1 MKRLALALCLTFAL
15 LSGGTLPS
23 SLQRTDIQTE
33 LAGLAKRGITY
44 RMLND
49 QMVELTDPLSG
60 MTRVRSLKN
69 ADESV
74 IRSWAARRGIPILE
88 INPDSVDTARYVGMY
103 TYFTT
108 IPLSNASAGPL
119 VVGDVDRN
127 GKTDCYGAWSSAHSS
142 FESRAYEIDSTG
154 TVNLRHNYS
163 PDLVAA
169 ARQICDADSDSLLE
183 VVFTS
188 SGLTYDYGQMSR
200 DSLPTLFKFA
210 HERYEGGSPG
220 LTGIYIGRLDCDNL
234 TDFLYK
240 GSEIDSSLGEA
251 TKVYVAEYNAQANN
265 FVRVWSSNYGFPGV
279 AGIGGFAV
287 DDFDGNGRQDFV
299 VAELISGKVFV
310 TECSGDNSYEVVWQ
324 DSTPFSNL
332 FYTTGGDV
340 DGDGRPEFFVGAAS
354 SWITMYEADSV
365 HHYSPRFLFHLV
377 PSGFD
382 EPTYLTSD
390 VDGDGKLDLIIFASG
405 YTHMFRSNADNQYS
419 LWYFRH
425 DDNATSALFYDIDRD
440 GRKDILVSKGV
451 NGVGVFTDVYRAN
464 SSAGI
469 SNGKELPGSILLSNS
484 FPNPFNPA
492 TTITYE
498 IPSRSRVTLKVFNLL
513 GEEVA
518 TLVDGEVSAGR
529 HSEIWNATGIASGV
543 YFCRL
548 QVGERVITSKL
559 LLMR

>member
-1 MKRLALALCLTFAL
+1 
-15 LSGGTLPS
+15 
-23 SLQRTDIQTE
+23 
-33 LAGLAKRGITY
+33 
-44 RMLND
+44 MLND
-49 QMVELTDPLSG
+49 QMVELTDPVSG

-74 IRSWAARRGIPILE
+74 IRSRAARRGIPILE
-88 INPDSVDTARYVGMY
+88 INPDSVDTSKYAGMY
-103 TYFTT
+103 EYLTT
-108 IPLSNASAGPL
+108 VPLSNGSAGPL
-119 VVGDVDRN
+119 VVGDLDHN
-127 GKTDCYGAWSSAHSS
+127 GRPECYGTWSTTPSNFQTRIYEVDSS
-142 FESRAYEIDSTG
+142 GQVTF
-154 TVNLRHNYS
+154 RHNYS
-163 PDLVAA
+163 PGMLAG
-169 ARQICDADSDSLLE
+169 ARQICDANGDSLLE
-183 VVFTS
+183 VVFS
-188 SGLTYDYGQMSR
+188 YGGLTYDCSQGSV
-200 DSLPTLFKFA
+200 DSLPTTISFVNNG
-210 HERYEGGSPG
+210 YEGPSPG
-220 LTGIYIGRLDCDNL
+220 LTGIYVGDLDGDDL

-240 GSEIDSSLGEA
+240 GSEMDSLIGA
-251 TKVYVAEYNAQANN
+251 VTRVYVAEYNADANN

-299 VAELISGKVFV
+299 VAELISGEVFV
-310 TECSGDNSYEVVWQ
+310 TECSGDNTYEVVWQ

-332 FYTTGGDV
+332 YYTTGGDV
-340 DGDGRPEFFVGAAS
+340 DGDGRPEFFVGPVT

-382 EPTYLTSD
+382 VPTYLTSD
-390 VDGDGKLDLIIFASG
+390 VDGDGKPELVIFSSG
-405 YTHMFRSNADNQYS
+405 YTHVFKSNADNQYS

-425 DDNATSALFYDIDRD
+425 DDNSTSVLFYDIDRD

-484 FPNPFNPA
+484 FPNPFNPT

-518 TLVDGEVSAGR
+518 TLVDEEVSAGR

-548 QVGERVITSKL
+548 QVGERVMTSKL